1 MFGARSELKVLLQV
15 LQQIQ
20 SMQDSELRSWY
31 AENKDMV
38 SLDFMLWMTNRL
50 IAAEIPVILDW

>member
-1 MFGARSELKVLLQV
+1 LQV